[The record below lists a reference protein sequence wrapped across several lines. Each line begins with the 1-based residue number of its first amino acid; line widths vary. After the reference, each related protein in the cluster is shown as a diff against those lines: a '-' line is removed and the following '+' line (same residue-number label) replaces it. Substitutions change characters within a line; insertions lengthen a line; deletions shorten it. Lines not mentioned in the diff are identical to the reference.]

1 MDKFKRLDKK
11 LDNCD
16 FTIVKQ
22 LKILGYENNLGLVRD
37 PPSIK
42 N

>member
-1 MDKFKRLDKK
+1 MDNFKRLDKK

-16 FTIVKQ
+16 LIIVKQ
-22 LKILGYENNLGLVRD
+22 LKILGYRNNLGLVRD

>member
-1 MDKFKRLDKK
+1 MDNFNRLDEI

-22 LKILGYENNLGLVRD
+22 LKILGYRNNLGLVRD